1 MKLGIVGSR
10 KLDDYSIVEEA
21 IKEHYGNSV
30 SFIVSGGAVGADKLG
45 VLYAQIHN
53 IPYFEHIPNTTKY
66 PNFSIAAK
74 ERNTLIVDDADAI
87 LAFWNGK
94 SSGTK
99 DSIEKAEAS
108 NTPITII
115 KI

>member
-21 IKEHYGNSV
+21 IKEHFANC
-30 SFIVSGGAVGADKLG
+30 SFIVSGGAPGADSLG
-45 VLYAQIHN
+45 VLYAQIHKL
-53 IPYFEHIPNTTKY
+53 PYFEHLPDTVKY
-66 PNFSIAAK
+66 PDFSTAAK

-94 SSGTK
+94 SPGTK
-99 DSIEKAEAS
+99 DSIDKARMS
-108 NTPITII
+108 GKPLTVI